1 MSGGRRM
8 KRTELLRRILA
19 DCYCQLRP
27 SPIHGIGVFAI
38 RDVPKGRNPFKTLP
52 KYATTG
58 FVRAT
63 EDDLAA
69 LPPRLAALIRA
80 LFVPTA
86 ETMYVPTC
94 GLNIIYLDTYLNHSL
109 HPNLRTK
116 DGARFITTRRVQE
129 GEELT
134 VDYRTYGARLC

>member
-1 MSGGRRM
+1 MAS
-8 KRTELLRRILA
+8 A
-19 DCYCQLRP
+19 YSP
-27 SPIHGIGVFAI
+27 SATFRSAEI
-38 RDVPKGRNPFKTLP
+38 RS
-52 KYATTG
+52 KYSTTG

-63 EDDLAA
+63 EDELAA

-94 GLNIIYLDTYLNHSL
+94 GLNIIYLDTYLNHSP

-129 GEELT
+129 GEELS